1 MTLEPEVIHLPG
13 DPPLA
18 VRWRRSARARR
29 LSLKV
34 SRLDGAVT
42 LTLPAR
48 TSRRMAM
55 AFLQDRADWLRRAMD
70 GIDGPE
76 AVGAGSAIPV
86 EGRVLVLT
94 PAAVRTAR
102 IEGAQLIVP
111 RSRPETAALA
121 FLKLLARDRLTQR
134 VGVHAQAL
142 GRTPGK
148 LTLRDT
154 RSRWGSCTHAGDLMF
169 SWRLILAPP
178 RILDYVAAH
187 EVAHLAQMNH
197 SAAFWAE
204 VARLFPAHAEARR
217 WLKTQGA
224 ALHRYRFDIA

>member
-178 RILDYVAAH
+178 RILDYVVAH

-224 ALHRYRFDIA
+224 ALHRYRFDTA